1 MEDKIKI
8 VKDLSEELLR
18 LLETQAKVE
27 VTSNDEGAMN
37 VNIDSKEET
46 GLLIGRR
53 GETLTSFQTILSLMV
68 RQKVGEWVR
77 VVVNVGDYREK
88 EEENLQRLAQETAER
103 AKQTG
108 EPQTLY
114 NLNPSQR
121 RLIHITLSNDPEIE
135 TESQGEGNERYLV
148 VRSKK

>member
-121 RLIHITLSNDPEIE
+121 RLI
-135 TESQGEGNERYLV
+135 R
-148 VRSKK
+148 